1 MKNFVKLAIAFTL
14 AALLLAPL
22 AAAAQPALEIFDVD
36 YDDTAAPGDVVTLD
50 FTLRANSDVKDIT
63 ITSALRGVDDTDSEI
78 ELSKISA
85 NNEREHLRVK
95 VTVPNDVESGLL
107 TLTLDAEAKSNGM
120 VHAEQWTGT
129 LEVEQKD
136 HSVWLKSVS
145 LSSDKVTAGNSVD
158 FAVRMLNNGKE
169 AEDSVRVKAD
179 IPALG
184 LSQAIKLM
192 NTLFQEDD
200 VYTYL
205 TLWVPKD
212 TQAGIYTA
220 KVTVSGSDFSVTES
234 RTLTVEEAAKPAPIV
249 VRPSATSVTIQK
261 ALQAG
266 AGNVVDLSVSN
277 NQPTARTFTLQLTG
291 VADWTS
297 SARVDP
303 NSLTLQSG
311 ESKTVHVYVYPTAS
325 GAHSFSLTTKDGATT
340 VSTTEGRVTVEAA
353 APSVTG
359 LSGLSVPKD
368 GLVVVF
374 VALVIVVAIA
384 AAVWSMRRGQGGQA
398 YY

>member
-1 MKNFVKLAIAFTL
+1 MK
-14 AALLLAPL
+14 
-22 AAAAQPALEIFDVD
+22 
-36 YDDTAAPGDVVTLD
+36 
-50 FTLRANSDVKDIT
+50 
-63 ITSALRGVDDTDSEI
+63 
-78 ELSKISA
+78 LSKISA
-85 NNEREHLRVK
+85 GNEREHLKLK
-95 VTVPNDVESGLL
+95 VTVPNDVEPGLL
-107 TLTLDAEAKSNGM
+107 TLTLDAEGKANGM
-120 VHAEQWTGT
+120 VHAEQWAGT

-136 HSVWLKSVS
+136 HAVWLKSVS
-145 LSSDKVTAGNSVD
+145 LSSDKVTAGNSLD
-158 FAVRMLNNGKE
+158 FAVRMLNTGKE
-169 AEDSVRVKAD
+169 AEDGVRVKAE

-184 LSQAIKLM
+184 LSQTVKLM

-205 TLWVPKD
+205 TLLVPK
-212 TQAGIYTA
+212 TAQAGIYTA
-220 KVTVSGSDFSVTES
+220 KVTVSGSDFSVTDS
-234 RTLTVEEAAKPAPIV
+234 KTLIVEEAARPAPVV

-261 ALQAG
+261 ALAQG

-277 NQPTARTFTLQLTG
+277 NQPTARTLTLQLTG

-297 SARVDP
+297 SSRVDP
-303 NSLTLQSG
+303 NSLTLESG

-340 VSTTEGRVTVEAA
+340 VSTTEGKVTVEAA

-359 LSGLSVPKD
+359 LSGLNVPKD

-374 VALVIVVAIA
+374 VALIIVVAIA
-384 AAVWSMRRGQGGQA
+384 AAVWSMRRGQAGQA